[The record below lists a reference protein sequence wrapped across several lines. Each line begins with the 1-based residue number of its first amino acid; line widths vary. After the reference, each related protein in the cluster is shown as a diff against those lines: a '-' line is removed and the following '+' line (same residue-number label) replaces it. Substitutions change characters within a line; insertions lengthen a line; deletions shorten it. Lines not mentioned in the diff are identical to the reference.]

1 MRRGLLSSLM
11 LRGVSVLVV
20 VLVLLMFIATQ
31 LARAQYSGNQIV
43 PVIST
48 VKIVSIKPGLYFYK
62 VFTIKVYLPRQIAL
76 MPSKTYYFNVTIEV
90 IGEGAGLLGLLDRG
104 YGLVYLDLV
113 DAHTGEK
120 IMELKLPGSVSIVN
134 GNVVVGSRGYGPRAN
149 FRAEFIV
156 PDNPAFIKKLL
167 SRGYADLAVRPV
179 FNDTAI
185 VAYTSQKSIELE
197 WPHWKTICRI
207 EYKDYPARV
216 YFIANNESASLSPGS
231 TGATRVVTTTIY
243 KTVTTTIKAPIPPAN
258 STVTVTRT
266 VTVYTGKAGEAAT
279 TQTRVVK
286 TTLTLTNTITVT
298 KTVTL
303 TEKNASTSPVTRTK
317 LVTITKTHTII
328 RTTTLQQR
336 GASPE
341 VITASAIIVLA
352 GIALAIIASRH

>member
-11 LRGVSVLVV
+11 LRRVGVLV

-31 LARAQYSGNQIV
+31 LARAQYSGNQII

-48 VKIVSIKPGLYFYK
+48 VKIVSIKPGFYFYK
-62 VFTIKVYLPRQIAL
+62 VFTIKVHLPRQIAL
-76 MPSKTYYFNVTIEV
+76 VPFKTYYFNVTIEV
-90 IGEGAGLLGLLDRG
+90 VGKGAGSLGLLNRG

-113 DAHTGEK
+113 DAHTGER
-120 IMELKLPGSVSIVN
+120 IMELELPSSITIVN
-134 GNVVVGSRGYGPRAN
+134 GNVVVGSWGYGPRAS
-149 FRAEFIV
+149 FRAKFIV
-156 PDNPAFIKKLL
+156 PNDPAFIKRLL

-185 VAYTSQKSIELE
+185 VVDAPSEPVELS
-197 WPHWKTICRI
+197 WPRWKTVCRI
-207 EYKDYPARV
+207 EYRDYPARV
-216 YFIANNESASLSPGS
+216 YFVAGNESVSLPSSS
-231 TGATRVVTTTIY
+231 TVTTRVVTTTIY
-243 KTVTTTIKAPIPPAN
+243 KTVTTTIKASIPPAN

-266 VTVYTGKAGEAAT
+266 VTVYTENAGEAAT
-279 TQTRVVK
+279 TQTRVVR

-336 GASPE
+336 GVSPE
-341 VITASAIIVLA
+341 VATASAIIVLTS
-352 GIALAIIASRH
+352 IALAIIASRH